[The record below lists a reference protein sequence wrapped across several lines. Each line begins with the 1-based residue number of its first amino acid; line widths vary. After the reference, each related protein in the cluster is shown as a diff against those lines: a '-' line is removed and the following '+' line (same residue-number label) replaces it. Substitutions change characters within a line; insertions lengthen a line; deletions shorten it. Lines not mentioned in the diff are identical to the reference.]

1 KDVKQATQLSPIFL
15 FVVMIPS
22 LLCSTEGFAAKV
34 EDLGTTNYV
43 IPVWNSVKLLQDGIK
58 LDYSWTNAGIT
69 FGVNVVVAL
78 VGIVFIGKLFRRE
91 KIVNG

>member
-1 KDVKQATQLSPIFL
+1 
-15 FVVMIPS
+15 M
-22 LLCSTEGFAAKV
+22 
-34 EDLGTTNYV
+34 

-58 LDYSWTNAGIT
+58 LDYSWANAGIT

>member
-1 KDVKQATQLSPIFL
+1 
-15 FVVMIPS
+15 
-22 LLCSTEGFAAKV
+22 FAAHV
-34 EDLGTTNYV
+34 ENLGTTNYV

-58 LDYSWTNAGIT
+58 LNYSWTNAGIT

-78 VGIVFIGKLFRRE
+78 LGIVCIGKLFNRE